1 MTLSTKPIPSQEALS
16 FDSFL
21 LKRTVTFDDLY
32 TLPQDELDLL
42 IAETAALQL
51 EPDTRPGKRKLCG
64 YFKELAVLIT
74 NRKLSA

>member
-1 MTLSTKPIPSQEALS
+1 MTLSTKPIPAQEALS

-42 IAETAALQL
+42 IAETAALQM

>member
-1 MTLSTKPIPSQEALS
+1 MNSSTKPVPGQEELA

-21 LKRTVTFDDLY
+21 LKSTVTFADLY

-42 IAETAALQL
+42 IAETAAIQT

>member
-42 IAETAALQL
+42 IAETAAIQM